1 MSLYTACLQA
11 TAMHSLSQLHVQ
23 PSTLL
28 RHLSNCRHSLLQK
41 VKSFYGL
48 NKRSAKALAV
58 SEETKLKALQAASS
72 KLNSSDTGSPNR
84 LQQTDELSAAQQLP
98 QHERVSVKLEFADIF
113 AEMGLGAAGQ
123 RQDLPGW
130 MSWEKVF
137 PYLYACPSCPISHPI
152 LRCYVHCRLCCGCV
166 HCHCFCLPCFTLS
179 IWMLS
184 CDAQFIWSPWMRR
197 IAVHAYASK

>member
-1 MSLYTACLQA
+1 M
-11 TAMHSLSQLHVQ
+11 Q
-23 PSTLL
+23 PSTLV

-84 LQQTDELSAAQQLP
+84 LQQTDELAVAQQLP

-113 AEMGLGAAGQ
+113 AEMGLGAAEQ

-137 PYLYACPSCPISHPI
+137 PCLYACLSCPISHPI
-152 LRCYVHCRLCCGCV
+152 LRCYYCAYCAPQALLWVCTLSLLL
-166 HCHCFCLPCFTLS
+166 CLPCFTLR

-184 CDAQFIWSPWMRR
+184 CDAQFIWSPWMSFSET
-197 IAVHAYASK
+197 HCCSCLCK